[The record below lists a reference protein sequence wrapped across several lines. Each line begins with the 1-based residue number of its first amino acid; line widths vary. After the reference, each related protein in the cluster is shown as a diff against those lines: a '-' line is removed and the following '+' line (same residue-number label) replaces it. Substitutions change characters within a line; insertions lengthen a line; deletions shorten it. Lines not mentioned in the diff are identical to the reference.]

1 MHGHISV
8 GKSGLVLGVVIGGYH
23 LCWSALVA
31 AGWAQ
36 AVIDFVFW
44 MHFIKPVLVIEPFG
58 IVKAV
63 ILLVVTAGLGFVAGS
78 VFAWIWNALHRA

>member
-1 MHGHISV
+1 MRNHMSV
-8 GKSGLVLGVVIGGYH
+8 GKSGVVLGVVLGGYH
-23 LCWSALVA
+23 LCWSILVA

-36 AVIDFVFW
+36 PVMDFIFW

-63 ILLVVTAGLGFVAGS
+63 ILLIVTAGLGFVIGS
-78 VFAWIWNALHRA
+78 VFALVWNALHRA